1 MQRPAAPRKA
11 PTTTS
16 RSRGAGRA
24 LRVAGGLCWSGV
36 RAAARRPAV
45 LLAGVAILGGAGV
58 FAWNATMKQTARH
71 PAPLFASA
79 KPVAEPARRA
89 EPASPQT
96 TGATRADIPVPP
108 SRSGGP
114 DAIGSIIRTSEGP
127 ARSAETRPRSAEARP
142 KQAEAKP
149 KPVEAKKAPEAK
161 KPAEAKPKP
170 AAAKPVDPKAKAA
183 AGPSADKPTPRVVS
197 AQKAL
202 AKLGYGPIAT
212 DGRFGS
218 NTRLAIEK
226 FERDRKLPVTGAL
239 GPQTLKQLASRSG
252 MSIE

>member
-1 MQRPAAPRKA
+1 MQRTAAPRKA
-11 PTTTS
+11 SSPDTS
-16 RSRGAGRA
+16 RKRGAGA
-24 LRVAGGLCWSGV
+24 AAVRVVGGLCWSGL

-45 LLAGVAILGGAGV
+45 LLAGIAILGGAGV

-71 PAPLFASA
+71 PAPLFAEA
-79 KPVAEPARRA
+79 KPVAAKAEPARRA

-96 TGATRADIPVPP
+96 TGATRPDVPLPP
-108 SRSGGP
+108 SRQGGP

-127 ARSAETRPRSAEARP
+127 ARAAEARPRPAEARP
-142 KQAEAKP
+142 KQAEAK
-149 KPVEAKKAPEAK
+149 KPADKKPAEVKKTAEAKPAAAK
-161 KPAEAKPKP
+161 HAEAKPK
-170 AAAKPVDPKAKAA
+170 A
-183 AGPSADKPTPRVVS
+183 AGPAGDKPAPRVVS

-212 DGRFGS
+212 DGLFGS

-239 GPQTLKQLASRSG
+239 GPNTVKQLASRSG
-252 MSIE
+252 ISIE